1 MKIKYF
7 ILFSF
12 NEKNRNKFSLVNEI
26 NKADYVITN
35 YYNLDKRQKK
45 ELQLLQNF
53 ERYND
58 IIVDNVVISSLFI
71 NLKKSNNSK

>member
-1 MKIKYF
+1 M
-7 ILFSF
+7 SQ
-12 NEKNRNKFSLVNEI
+12 RS
-26 NKADYVITN
+26 DYVITN